1 MKVFWIFFYNLF
13 LYPLFF
19 TGACIGA
26 LFNKKLRKGIMGRWH
41 THSQL
46 LLFKKKG
53 FKKVTI
59 LNKEKKFITDLVC
72 DITSHQLINDS
83 FDLINHMASP
93 SNEQTSNRVDALLG
107 KLSEVNFR

>member
-46 LLFKKKG
+46 LLFKEKITKKI
-53 FKKVTI
+53 VAASLLLI
-59 LNKEKKFITDLVC
+59 LAICIL
-72 DITSHQLINDS
+72 
-83 FDLINHMASP
+83 AS
-93 SNEQTSNRVDALLG
+93 
-107 KLSEVNFR
+107 